1 MAMESKEGPCP
12 RINSQIYFEMQY
24 EQEADGSTIFH
35 DCACSEM
42 ICCAE
47 YDEVACPVVWREYF
61 DSVFG
66 TNSAAELAQ
75 AAPLDPA
82 EGAEPASDADA
93 APEAL
98 PENWQVDEEQDAD
111 GETPPE
117 DPPAE

>member
-1 MAMESKEGPCP
+1 MESKEGPCP
-12 RINSQIYFEMQY
+12 QINSQIYFEMQY
-24 EQEADGSTIFH
+24 DSNPDGSTVFH

-47 YDEVACPVVWREYF
+47 YDEAACPVIWREYF

-75 AAPLDPA
+75 AAPMAPV
-82 EGAEPASDADA
+82 EGAEPVSEAYA

-98 PENWQVDEEQDAD
+98 PENWQVDGDPAAE

-117 DPPAE
+117 EPQ